1 MDYLICTVTRLH
13 DRWLQML
20 KKQSTNAKQ
29 HFDVDYTDFVG
40 YVSEKKRLIFI
51 YKCICCG
58 CFVVAYVSNIKQPS
72 FPTPFYSV
80 LVSISVFMA
89 LSTVFHSINS
99 PDNSPLSHP
108 VLPVL
113 FLPYWSFIIIIIGHL
128 WRPISWEPWAL
139 TKQISTIW
147 YISLRKSPSALIQ
160 S

>member
-1 MDYLICTVTRLH
+1 
-13 DRWLQML
+13 ML

-89 LSTVFHSINS
+89 LSTVFYSINS
-99 PDNSPLSHP
+99 PYSSPFSHSGLSDLIS
-108 VLPVL
+108 VLLVRSIIY
-113 FLPYWSFIIIIIGHL
+113 FFMKVSF
-128 WRPISWEPWAL
+128 
-139 TKQISTIW
+139 
-147 YISLRKSPSALIQ
+147 SPDVTFTGLKAPTN
-160 S
+160 